1 VPKGGG
7 GFHPVIEVRP
17 KGSDQVTAVVEGPT
31 CFGGCLDLCTDTF
44 FVRGSLSLRPHPS
57 LFPLFFSF
65 IPFLRRHCVNTMDRP
80 AYNSKIFPAPVA
92 APVLLVL
99 FRRWLVLGFLMTAVV
114 TTVAVMTAVVIVAL
128 TYLPM
133 LAACFFLAN

>member
-1 VPKGGG
+1 
-7 GFHPVIEVRP
+7 
-17 KGSDQVTAVVEGPT
+17 
-31 CFGGCLDLCTDTF
+31 
-44 FVRGSLSLRPHPS
+44 
-57 LFPLFFSF
+57 
-65 IPFLRRHCVNTMDRP
+65 M
-80 AYNSKIFPAPVA
+80 
-92 APVLLVL
+92 LLVL